1 MPKKSEA
8 DKAHKSH
15 KPQMADSRGQDHAQK
30 QGRSGP
36 HDNREDHPKKNR
48 DIKRTID
55 REEDDTAD
63 KIGKLDNSK
72 KPKNGCLPKL
82 FMLFL
87 PIMVTGAY
95 FFLRS

>member
-1 MPKKSEA
+1 M
-8 DKAHKSH
+8 DKITLKNKAK
-15 KPQMADSRGQDHAQK
+15 A
-30 QGRSGP
+30 GRT
-36 HDNREDHPKKNR
+36 
-48 DIKRTID
+48 IKRAID

-63 KIGKLDNSK
+63 KIGKLDNGT

>member
-30 QGRSGP
+30 QGQGGP
-36 HDNREDHPKKNR
+36 HDNRDSHPKKNC
-48 DIKRTID
+48 DIKRAID

-63 KIGKLDNSK
+63 KIGKLDNGT